1 MAQGDR
7 PVRISGRTTPEAALP
22 LLGPYLRVLHIN
34 DSTDDQILFQA
45 ACRLAN
51 APFNWHVTDSAA
63 KGISYLKTLVEHSK
77 TLPVCWPDLVL
88 LDILMPPESGLE
100 VLKFIRATPA
110 LEHLTVII
118 LTGVSDPVK
127 KEESMAFGADFFL
140 LKPPGFQ
147 EAVALA
153 KDLYNLIRHAR
164 EGGSPPPGF
173 AR

>member
-1 MAQGDR
+1 MPQEGR
-7 PVRISGRTTPEAALP
+7 PVRASSTTPEAALP
-22 LLGPYLRVLHIN
+22 ILGPYFRVLHIN

-51 APFNWHVTDSAA
+51 APFNWHVADSAA

-88 LDILMPPESGLE
+88 LDICMPVESGLA
-100 VLKFIRATPA
+100 VLKYIRSTPA
-110 LEHLTVII
+110 LEKLIVII
-118 LTGVSDPVK
+118 LTGISDPVK
-127 KEESMAFGADFFL
+127 KEESMALGADFFL
-140 LKPPGFQ
+140 LKPPGFP

-153 KDLYNLIRHAR
+153 KDLYNLIRHTL

-173 AR
+173 GK